1 MKKATKGL
9 FLIAILLIPIFIFLF
24 LKFFG
29 ENKFDIP
36 VYYSEGVTSPFP
48 YCESYTGTYTVE
60 GLAKENLPGVFLF
73 FEEEEEFDLL
83 EVNNVKN
90 RLSETVGAMGYSVYT
105 RDSTLNGVNTLDSS
119 VFTQTL
125 QCQFISD
132 TLNQYILVDSK
143 SRIRGYY
150 NTERDEIDRL
160 IVELKILL
168 ENERNGIDSR
178 EEIQ

>member
-1 MKKATKGL
+1 MKNYIKGL
-9 FLIAILLIPIFIFLF
+9 FLIAILLIPICIFLF

-48 YCESYTGTYTVE
+48 YCESYSETYTVE
-60 GLAKENLPGVFLF
+60 GLAKEKLPGVFLF
-73 FEEEEEFDLL
+73 FEEGEAFDLL
-83 EVNNVKN
+83 QMNNVKN
-90 RLSETVGAMGYSVYT
+90 RLSETVGAIGYSVYT
-105 RDSTLNGVNTLDSS
+105 RDSTIKELNALDSAT
-119 VFTQTL
+119 FIQKL
-125 QCQFISD
+125 QCQFVSD

-150 NTERDEIDRL
+150 DTERDEIDRL

-168 ENERNGIDSR
+168 ENERISR
-178 EEIQ
+178 EEI